1 MTEGSSAAGPQGV
14 RRLAFLFP
22 GQASQRVGMGQDLVA
37 AFPEARAVF
46 ESATAVLGFDLPALC
61 FEGPMEELTETR
73 NAQPAILLHSLAVAA
88 VLRERLA
95 ILPDFVAG
103 HSLGEFSAAASVGT
117 LGAEDALRVVRRR
130 GELMWE
136 SGSRKPGSMAA
147 VLGLEPARIEAV
159 CAELSAGSADVVVL
173 ANLNSPAQSVISGD
187 RAAVEAAAEPLKAAG
202 AKRVLPLP
210 VSGAFHSPLMTDVQ
224 SDFAAFL
231 APLAF
236 ADPVAP
242 VVRNVT
248 AAPCS
253 SGEELR
259 AGFVEQLVRPVR
271 WHESVAWM
279 VDQGVDFFVE
289 VGPGNVLA
297 SLGARSFPNAEFVA
311 TADVAGLEKV
321 LATLATRG

>member
-1 MTEGSSAAGPQGV
+1 MSEQTPARGGGH
-14 RRLAFLFP
+14 LAFLFP
-22 GQASQRVGMGQDLVA
+22 GQASQKVGMGQDLVE
-37 AFPEARAVF
+37 AFPEARTVF
-46 ESATAVLGFDLPALC
+46 ENAATVLGFDLPALC
-61 FEGPMEELTETR
+61 FGGPMEELTETR

-136 SGSRKPGSMAA
+136 SGSRHPGSMAA
-147 VLGLEPARIEAV
+147 VLGLEPELIERV
-159 CAELSAGSADVVVL
+159 CATQSAAGHGVVVL

-210 VSGAFHSPLMTDVQ
+210 VSGAFHSPLMGDVQ
-224 SDFAAFL
+224 DDFREFL

-259 AGFVEQLVRPVR
+259 AGFVEQLIRPVR

-279 VDQGVDFFVE
+279 VERGVDCFVE

-297 SLGARSFPNAEFVA
+297 SLGARSFPSVEFLA
-311 TADVAGLEKV
+311 TSDVAGLEKV
-321 LATLATRG
+321 LATLAARG